1 MKNFSDELIVPRE
14 VSNNK
19 KNILF
24 NNLISKISKITRL
37 VI

>member
-24 NNLISKISKITRL
+24 NSLISKISKITRL